1 MKKHV
6 DYINS
11 KYDNQLIY
19 EDIVAGYEKIFA
31 KINSNMKESGIGLM
45 LDFTEEKITDIAQLG
60 VTRTLELGYIE
71 KMSNY
76 DLYVEYI
83 KIMKAYYK
91 GNPDKILLVLENIDH
106 YLNVE
111 QYFSLMRQLEIMTLE
126 LDINIIVTTSIRGFV
141 YINEK
146 TLRELMLLTMRFFL
160 CL

>member
-1 MKKHV
+1 
-6 DYINS
+6 
-11 KYDNQLIY
+11 
-19 EDIVAGYEKIFA
+19 
-31 KINSNMKESGIGLM
+31 
-45 LDFTEEKITDIAQLG
+45 
-60 VTRTLELGYIE
+60 
-71 KMSNY
+71 MSNY